1 MEEKSRA
8 YLSNTLSMTIRSCS
22 LGREDLRKLIDKLQ
36 EYSQSASEI
45 EVSHFKDNIEK
56 QGPPKDLETMIK
68 NLREAFDLRLTVT
81 GTEGQEL
88 FGTIQEVF
96 EHNNFPDQ
104 VLRVYVDST
113 LALKANY
120 NYFPRNHFQL
130 FIDFGKP
137 QLIDFSITPSQP
149 TPNDSNFKS
158 SGVDSTWANGIF
170 NEVRNFIT
178 KRRSSFSWI
187 HKQHIYDIILWLL
200 GYPIGFW
207 VCYRLSGYIK
217 SVFGEISIFL
227 QSAAYVYIFLISL
240 FLIHFLFRYSR
251 WIWPVIE
258 YKTQDDKAS
267 KHRKTLGVIVLGLVG
282 AMAWDLIKLLF

>member
-113 LALKANY
+113 LALRVEKHLTW
-120 NYFPRNHFQL
+120 YFE
-130 FIDFGKP
+130 
-137 QLIDFSITPSQP
+137 S
-149 TPNDSNFKS
+149 
-158 SGVDSTWANGIF
+158 
-170 NEVRNFIT
+170 
-178 KRRSSFSWI
+178 
-187 HKQHIYDIILWLL
+187 
-200 GYPIGFW
+200 
-207 VCYRLSGYIK
+207 
-217 SVFGEISIFL
+217 
-227 QSAAYVYIFLISL
+227 
-240 FLIHFLFRYSR
+240 
-251 WIWPVIE
+251 
-258 YKTQDDKAS
+258 
-267 KHRKTLGVIVLGLVG
+267 
-282 AMAWDLIKLLF
+282 